1 MAPFTVIIIGGSV
14 AGLTLANVFERYG
27 IEYILL
33 EKYKVIAPQLGAS
46 IGILPYGLQVLD
58 QLGIAEQVSSVCEL
72 VETMQ
77 TFGPDGERLKTMDT
91 FGQLLADL

>member
-14 AGLTLANVFERYG
+14 AGLTLANILERYD

-33 EKYKVIAPQLGAS
+33 EKYKEIGPQLGAS
-46 IGILPYGLQVLD
+46 IGILPYGSQVLD
-58 QLGIAEQVSSVCEL
+58 QLGLEGQIASLCER
-72 VETMQ
+72 VERMQ
-77 TFGPDGERLKTMDT
+77 IFGPDGECLNTEEA